1 MNKRKWFTEMALTP
15 EEDAV
20 HIIEMT
26 MKNLEY
32 EINLIGKVATGFER
46 IDRDFEGGS
55 PVGKMPSNSIT
66 CNREIVHERKSQS
79 IWQLSLFSH
88 LKKLS
93 WPPQPSLTTN
103 HSDQSAPST
112 SRQDPVRAKPLY
124 FAEGTFFIST
134 VFFIRYVHCIHL
146 IDYSIVYT

>member
-46 IDRDFEGGS
+46 IDRNCEGGS

-66 CNREIVHERKSQS
+66 CNRELFMKGRVSQS
-79 IWQLSLFSH
+79 GSFH
-88 LKKLS
+88 CF
-93 WPPQPSLTTN
+93 LT
-103 HSDQSAPST
+103 
-112 SRQDPVRAKPLY
+112 
-124 FAEGTFFIST
+124 
-134 VFFIRYVHCIHL
+134 
-146 IDYSIVYT
+146 

>member
-66 CNREIVHERKSQS
+66 CNREIIRERTSQL
-79 IWQLSLFSH
+79 IWHTSLLSYFKKLAQPPQFSVTAILISQQLSTLRPD
-88 LKKLS
+88 
-93 WPPQPSLTTN
+93 PPP
-103 HSDQSAPST
+103 
-112 SRQDPVRAKPLY
+112 AKRL
-124 FAEGTFFIST
+124 
-134 VFFIRYVHCIHL
+134 
-146 IDYSIVYT
+146 